1 MLWNKDKYLLKI
13 PYFFNCICFTH
24 KKNITMNL
32 RNFNIINNEQYMN
45 FKDLFPP
52 EVNLII
58 NKWSTQV

>member
-1 MLWNKDKYLLKI
+1 
-13 PYFFNCICFTH
+13 
-24 KKNITMNL
+24 MNL